1 MSLPSSTGRGTTG
14 RSQLEIEPFLY
25 RGLASDPITADA
37 SADHRPPSAGTNP
50 APRIRSCR
58 RSIGIFRY
66 VRHPMYASLLLLT
79 WGVFLKNVSLA
90 GFLLS
95 VTASTFLVAT
105 AYVEEREDVM
115 RFGEAYSACRRRT
128 RRFIP
133 FIY

>member
-1 MSLPSSTGRGTTG
+1 
-14 RSQLEIEPFLY
+14 
-25 RGLASDPITADA
+25 
-37 SADHRPPSAGTNP
+37 
-50 APRIRSCR
+50 
-58 RSIGIFRY
+58 
-66 VRHPMYASLLLLT
+66 MYASLLLLT